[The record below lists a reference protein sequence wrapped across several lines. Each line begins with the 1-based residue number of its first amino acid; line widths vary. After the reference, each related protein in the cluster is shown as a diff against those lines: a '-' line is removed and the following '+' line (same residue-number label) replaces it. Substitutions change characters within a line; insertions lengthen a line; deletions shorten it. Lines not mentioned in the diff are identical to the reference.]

1 VIIYP
6 LIQIFELTFSFSQKV
21 FQTTWVSIC
30 CISVVINILCLPL
43 YNVAEQWQKLERDA
57 QKKLKLKGDKIKAV
71 FSGDEG
77 YMILSTYYRQ
87 NHYHPVYA
95 MRSAFGLLI
104 QIPFFIAAY
113 SYLSRMEE
121 LQGASFLMIRDLG
134 KPDALLPFTA
144 MGINL
149 LPILMTVINGVSG
162 AVYTK
167 GFPLKDKIQ
176 LYGMALLF
184 LVLLYN
190 SPAGLVLYWML
201 NNVFSLLRNC
211 YYKLNFKHK
220 RYALYCVLSGLCLF
234 VSAYIGIT
242 QKRQSIIKYIVI
254 YLFAI
259 IAAFPWIVIAVKKL
273 LSNKKNIAFTVL
285 NKTPVFIFSALLL
298 WALAGLYL
306 PSLLVAA
313 SPQEFSF
320 IDNYTNPLYFIYN
333 TALQTFGL
341 FIFLPVCLYFLFS
354 DKTKTAFSIFFLFCA
369 VGALLNIF
377 LFPGDYG
384 RISVNMQFDHSVNP
398 KLNEIAANGMAL
410 FASIAVI
417 VFVLRIKVG
426 RFLAPL
432 LLLCLISV
440 SGVSVYNMIVIN
452 SGYQEFSG
460 YYKAPEKVEKIEP
473 IFNMTRNGKNVVVI
487 MLDRAISGFIPYI
500 LEESPDLKQ
509 IYSGFTYYPN
519 TISFNG
525 YTAIGSPPIF
535 GGYEYTPLEIN
546 KRNTEELMA
555 KHNEALIMLP
565 RLFSEAGYSV
575 TVTDPP
581 YANYNVRSDMTIFD
595 DYPAINAYITDSA
608 YTNFWLAEHQFPLP
622 TTGDILKRNI
632 FWYSILKIVPLLL
645 RETLYMEGNWCAP
658 VMHNGIIASLNGY
671 AILDYLPRLTSLD
684 TDDKNTCN
692 IIVNNTTHENSFYQ
706 APDYV
711 PSISVT
717 NYGTSPY
724 RHDWSYPTNMAA
736 LKRLGDWIQFLK
748 KEGIYDNTR
757 IIIVSDHGPETNFVI
772 KSKLPFN
779 VDQFNPLLLIKDF
792 GAFGELKTDM
802 SFMSNAD
809 VPYSAVKDIIAVPV
823 NPFTGKPVTPGS
835 AAEYKE
841 TPLYVAISGSIHLGG
856 AQSTQFILD
865 PKQDYYIHDSIF
877 NDTNWIPAIDFD
889 ADKWRK
895 EK

>member
-1 VIIYP
+1 
-6 LIQIFELTFSFSQKV
+6 
-21 FQTTWVSIC
+21 
-30 CISVVINILCLPL
+30 
-43 YNVAEQWQKLERDA
+43 
-57 QKKLKLKGDKIKAV
+57 
-71 FSGDEG
+71 
-77 YMILSTYYRQ
+77 
-87 NHYHPVYA
+87 
-95 MRSAFGLLI
+95 LL
-104 QIPFFIAAY
+104 
-113 SYLSRMEE
+113 
-121 LQGASFLMIRDLG
+121 
-134 KPDALLPFTA
+134 
-144 MGINL
+144 
-149 LPILMTVINGVSG
+149 
-162 AVYTK
+162 
-167 GFPLKDKIQ
+167 
-176 LYGMALLF
+176 
-184 LVLLYN
+184 
-190 SPAGLVLYWML
+190 
-201 NNVFSLLRNC
+201 
-211 YYKLNFKHK
+211 
-220 RYALYCVLSGLCLF
+220 
-234 VSAYIGIT
+234 
-242 QKRQSIIKYIVI
+242 
-254 YLFAI
+254 
-259 IAAFPWIVIAVKKL
+259 
-273 LSNKKNIAFTVL
+273 NKKNVVFTAL

-320 IDNYTNPLYFIYN
+320 IDNYTNPLYFMYN
-333 TALQTFGL
+333 TALQAFG
-341 FIFLPVCLYFLFS
+341 FFVFLPVCLYFLFS
-354 DKTKTAFSIFFLFCA
+354 DKTKTAFSMFFLLCA
-369 VGALLNIF
+369 AGALLNIF

-384 RISVNMQFDHSVNP
+384 RITVNMQFDHSVDP
-398 KLNEIAANGMAL
+398 KRNEILVNGMAL

-417 VFVLRIKVG
+417 VFVLRIKVA

-440 SGVSVYNMIVIN
+440 SGVSVYNMTVIN
-452 SGYQEFSG
+452 NGYREFAV
-460 YYKAPEKVEKIEP
+460 YYKAPEKIEKIET

-525 YTAIGSPPIF
+525 YTALGSPPIF

-546 KRNTEELMA
+546 KRDTEELMK

-595 DYPAINAYITDSA
+595 DYPAINTYITDSA
-608 YTNFWLAEHQFPLP
+608 YTSLWLAEHQFPLP
-622 TTGDILKRNI
+622 TTSDILKRNI
-632 FWYSILKIVPLLL
+632 FWYSMLKIVPLLL

-658 VMHNGIIASLNGY
+658 VMHNGIVASLNGY
-671 AILDYLPRLTSLD
+671 AILDYLPQLTTLNI
-684 TDDKNTCN
+684 DDKNTCN

-772 KSKLPFN
+772 KSKLPLN

-792 GAFGELKTDM
+792 GASGELKTDM

-809 VPYSAVKDIIAVPV
+809 VPYSAVKDIIVAPV
-823 NPFTGKPVTPGS
+823 NPFTGKPVTLES
-835 AAEYKE
+835 AAEYKK
-841 TPLYVAISGSIHLGG
+841 TPLYIAVSGSIHLGG

-877 NDTNWIPAIDFD
+877 NDANWIPAIDFD
-889 ADKWRK
+889 ADYWRN
-895 EK
+895 EKCWIHFTLIPAQGVRFFQF